1 MCEKSLTL
9 SLSNKNAADTLI
21 LADLHSAEQLKMH
34 AIDYIKQHSNE
45 VMKSKGWQ
53 KLATSYPLLESV
65 STCKLINTYYIK
77 HSI

>member
-9 SLSNKNAADTLI
+9 SLNNKNAADTLI
-21 LADLHSAEQLKMH
+21 LADLHSAEQLRMH

-53 KLATSYPLLESV
+53 KLAKGYPLLESV
-65 STCKLINTYYIK
+65 STCINI
-77 HSI
+77 SVNIFINV

>member
-21 LADLHSAEQLKMH
+21 LADLHGAEQLKMQ
-34 AIDYIKQHSNE
+34 AIDYIKQHANE

-53 KLATSYPLLESV
+53 KLAKGYPLLESLAFV
-65 STCKLINTYYIK
+65 NL
-77 HSI
+77 